1 MMKIFKQL
9 AILVI
14 SISGLVACGT
24 SADSAAEYIEN
35 GKKLLAE
42 NKPQKARIEF
52 KNAIQVDPKVAES
65 YYQLALLDEKAK
77 SWKSMFSNL
86 SKVEQLDPKH
96 HEASIKLGQLYLLSG
111 NIEFAMERASKVIGE
126 DDSNLMAW
134 VLKSSVGLKQEN
146 YGLAMADVEKALTI
160 DSGNIEA
167 ISLKAIL
174 LNKQGKAKEAVRLLS
189 SAINEKPDELA
200 LKMIK
205 LSILEEQKD
214 YQAMEIVYE
223 GLMVSHASETWV
235 YVSLAKL
242 YNQQDEYLKAKVVL
256 EKLVRVQPENEEA
269 KLLLVSLVQAKD
281 PVAATKLLGAY
292 IKNDSTAFELRF
304 AKVRL
309 LIMAG
314 KSAEA
319 KNELEQIVSLEKTGV
334 NANKANVMLANYDMQ
349 KRDKVAAAVR
359 LDQVLANEPEHEAA
373 LLMKSRI
380 EIMNAEIDSAVTRLR
395 LVLRNN
401 PESEQALV
409 LLAQAYMSSGSEE
422 LAEDNFRQALAVN
435 PGNTVAALSVAQGLM
450 KSKDLNRTETV
461 LLNAL
466 NKTPNNNAILQT
478 LAQVRLL
485 KKDWL
490 GTQSIVDTLLHG
502 DKNSIVASYLSAR
515 ISQGQERYAEAIA
528 IYKEVL
534 EERPAVTRAL
544 QGLAFCSLKLDQKN
558 ELIDYLAAF
567 RLKNP
572 RQFTAYAIQS
582 NIHLREDSFDKALVV
597 LRQGLAV
604 EPKWLNGYSAIASV
618 YLKQDDFDK
627 AANAYQEGL
636 NVMPKSTGLAMQ
648 LASLYEQNGM
658 FGDAKKLYER
668 VLEQDANI
676 EPAINN
682 LASLLTDQFRSDA
695 NLIKAE
701 KITKRFKS
709 ATEPYFLDTY
719 AWVKVQ
725 LGQFDQ
731 ALPVL
736 ERVVSLAPDVAVF
749 NYHIA
754 VLYSKRE
761 NTEKAKEYLNLAKEL
776 ADKQGDKVIGRDAA
790 KLLAEVK

>member
-1 MMKIFKQL
+1 M

-24 SADSAAEYIEN
+24 SADSAAGYIEN

-42 NKPQKARIEF
+42 NKPEKARVEF

-86 SKVEQLDPKH
+86 TRVEQLDPKH

-111 NIEFAMERASKVIGE
+111 NIEFALERASKVLEE

-146 YGLAMADVEKALTI
+146 YGLAIADVDKALTI
-160 DSGNIEA
+160 DSSNIEA

-174 LNKQGKAKEAVRLLS
+174 LNKQGKAKEAVLLLS
-189 SAINEKPDELA
+189 SAINDKPAELA

-214 YQAMEIVYE
+214 YQAMEAVYE
-223 GLMVSHASETWV
+223 GLLVSHGSEPWV

-242 YNQQDEYLKAKVVL
+242 YNQQDKYFKAKGVL
-256 EKLVRVQPENEEA
+256 EKLVSAQPENEEA

-281 PVAATKLLGAY
+281 PVEATKLLGAY
-292 IKNDSTAFELRF
+292 IENDATAFELRF

-309 LIMAG
+309 LIMGG
-314 KSAEA
+314 KDAEA
-319 KNELEQIVSLEKTGV
+319 KSELEQIVLLEKAGES
-334 NANKANVMLANYDMQ
+334 ANKANVMLANYDMQ
-349 KRDKVAAAVR
+349 KKDKDAATAR

-373 LLMKSRI
+373 LLVKARI

-435 PGNTVAALSVAQGLM
+435 PGNTVAALSIAKGLM
-450 KSKDLNRTETV
+450 KSNDLNRTETV

-466 NKTPNNNAILQT
+466 NKTPDNKAVLQT

-485 KKDWL
+485 KKDWR

-502 DKNSIVASYLSAR
+502 DKNSVVASYLSAR
-515 ISQGQERYAEAIA
+515 ILQGQERYAEAIT

-534 EERPAVTRAL
+534 DERPSVTRAL

-558 ELIDYLAAF
+558 ELVDYLAAF
-567 RLKNP
+567 RAKNP
-572 RQFTAYAIQS
+572 RQFTAYAIES
-582 NIHLREDSFDKALVV
+582 NIHLRDNSFDKALAV
-597 LRQGLAV
+597 LREGLV
-604 EPKWLNGYSAIASV
+604 TEPKWLGGYSSIASI
-618 YLKQDDFDK
+618 YMKQDDSDK
-627 AANAYQEGL
+627 AANVYQEGL
-636 NVMPKSTGLAMQ
+636 KVMPKSNGLAMQ
-648 LASLYEQNGM
+648 LASLYEQNGK
-658 FGDAKKLYER
+658 FADAKTLYER
-668 VLEQDANI
+668 VLEQDATI

-701 KITKRFKS
+701 EITKRFKS

-725 LGQFDQ
+725 LGQFDE

-749 NYHIA
+749 NYHIG
-754 VLYSKRE
+754 VLYSKQE
-761 NTEKAKEYLNLAKEL
+761 NTEKAKEYLELAKEL
-776 ADKQGDKVIGRDAA
+776 ADKQGDKKISSDAA